1 MDDLLEELDS
11 FDRAT
16 PADRDRR
23 RRFIATAAICG
34 LAFVGIGQLATGAL
48 FEDSANASVTYT
60 TGDVEIEA
68 NGSASTTLAAAS
80 NLAPGD
86 TTYRP
91 VSVTNV
97 GSLDLRYAVSGVT
110 TSQTKNLSTA
120 LRYTIYRGMTVAE
133 CNAGTTGSGV
143 ALVSNATIGTTASAL
158 IGDPAPG
165 TQGGERAI
173 NAGAGAD
180 VLCVAMDLPLATTSA
195 FAQASATV
203 TLTFDA
209 EQTRNNP

>member
-1 MDDLLEELDS
+1 MDDLLEELNS

-23 RRFIATAAICG
+23 RRVIATAAICG

-68 NGSASTTLAAAS
+68 NGSATASLAAAT

-86 TTYRP
+86 VTYRP
-91 VSVTNV
+91 VSITNV
-97 GSLDLRYAVSGVT
+97 GSLDLRYAVSGIT
-110 TSQTKNLSTA
+110 TTQTKSLSTA
-120 LRYTIYRGMTVAE
+120 LRYTVYTGVSVGQCNSGTVGG
-133 CNAGTTGSGV
+133 GTAV
-143 ALVSNATIGTTASAL
+143 VSNVAIGLTSSTL
-158 IGDPAPG
+158 LGDPAPG
-165 TQGGERAI
+165 TQGGERSIA
-173 NAGAGAD
+173 AGAGAD
-180 VLCVAMDLPLATTSA
+180 VLCVAMNLPLATTSA
-195 FAQASATV
+195 FAASNATV

>member
-34 LAFVGIGQLATGAL
+34 LAFVGIGQLATGAI
-48 FEDSANASVTYT
+48 FDDSANASVTYT

-68 NGSASTTLAAAS
+68 NGQASATLTAAS

-97 GSLDLRYAVSGVT
+97 GSLDLRYAVSGIT
-110 TSQTKNLSTA
+110 TSETKNLSNA
-120 LRYTIYRGMTVAE
+120 LRYTIYRGMSVAE
-133 CNAGTTGSGV
+133 CNAGNTASGT
-143 ALVSNATIGTTASAL
+143 AIVSNATIGTPASVVMAK
-158 IGDPAPG
+158 APLRRHSG
-165 TQGGERAI
+165 AER
-173 NAGAGAD
+173 
-180 VLCVAMDLPLATTSA
+180 P
-195 FAQASATV
+195 
-203 TLTFDA
+203 
-209 EQTRNNP
+209 

>member
-34 LAFVGIGQLATGAL
+34 LAFVGIGQLATGAI
-48 FEDSANASVTYT
+48 FDDSANASVTYT

-68 NGSASTTLAAAS
+68 NGSASATLTAAS

-86 TTYRP
+86 TTFRP

-110 TSQTKNLSTA
+110 TSETKNLSNA
-120 LRYTIYRGMTVAE
+120 LRYTIYRGMSVAE
-133 CNAGTTGSGV
+133 CNAGNTASGT
-143 ALVSNATIGTTASAL
+143 AIVSNATIGTTASAL
-158 IGDPAPG
+158 IGDPAIG
-165 TQGGERAI
+165 TQGGERTI
-173 NAGAGAD
+173 NAGDPAD

-195 FAQASATV
+195 FAGANATV

-209 EQTRNNP
+209 EQTRNNA